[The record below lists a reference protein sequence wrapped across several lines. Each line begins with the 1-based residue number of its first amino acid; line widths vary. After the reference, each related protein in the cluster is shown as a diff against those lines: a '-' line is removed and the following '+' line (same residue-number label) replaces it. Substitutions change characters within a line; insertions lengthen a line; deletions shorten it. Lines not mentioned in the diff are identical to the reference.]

1 MLTRAQ
7 SHPFPFRTPAME
19 ASLYLNLLVHQNLKV
34 HFFAVRAS
42 TTRLRCETYS
52 TFDFLSFWTILTTL
66 MVFTCF
72 RCDVANYHRKVRRTG
87 DGLQTKHARN
97 HNPFFLA
104 SIDYVWNDPPLFSSE
119 KINLIHTRTK
129 TNFQIKIQSFAF

>member
-1 MLTRAQ
+1 MP
-7 SHPFPFRTPAME
+7 SVHPRRD
-19 ASLYLNLLVHQNLKV
+19 YDVK
-34 HFFAVRAS
+34 R
-42 TTRLRCETYS
+42 TRLS
-52 TFDFLSFWTILTTL
+52 TFFLFGPLTTL

-87 DGLQTKHARN
+87 DGLKTKLARN

-104 SIDYVWNDPPLFSSE
+104 SIDYVWNDLPLFSSE